1 MPERKHPHPKI
12 LNEGLSSQGR
22 NWYRNDKRHYRY
34 LAMASINIRIDDELK
49 QRSFAELEKLGVTP
63 SELLRQTLQ
72 YVAERGKLPFKAA
85 LLSEED
91 EALIAVVTERLAA
104 PQRVKVSLDDL

>member
-1 MPERKHPHPKI
+1 MSGK
-12 LNEGLSSQGR
+12 GR
-22 NWYRNDKRHYRY
+22 ICYRNDKRHYRY
-34 LAMASINIRIDDELK
+34 LIMASINIRIDDELK
-49 QRSFAELEKLGVTP
+49 QRSFAALEKLGVTP